1 MQYTKLRQLNKW
13 LYFKTD
19 DLADVLGIKKESSK
33 VACSRY
39 VKKGIII
46 RLKKDFYILREKW
59 EHLKREEFFK
69 LANFLQVPSYI
80 SFMTALS
87 FYGITTQVQRR
98 FFESAC
104 LKRSRTFKI
113 DDTVFN
119 FYKIK
124 REYYFDFSKINEIF
138 IASKEKAFIDCIYLY
153 SFGKYKID
161 FDSLDLNKLDR
172 TKIKEI
178 LNVYPQKT
186 RKIIETLCKI

>member
-1 MQYTKLRQLNKW
+1 MKYTKLRQLNRR

-19 DLADVLGIKKESSK
+19 DLADILGLKKESSK
-33 VACSRY
+33 VTCSRY

-59 EHLKREEFFK
+59 DNLGREELFK

-87 FYGITTQVQRR
+87 FYEITTQIQRR

-104 LKRSRTFKI
+104 LRHSRTFKI
-113 DDTVFN
+113 DNTVFN
-119 FYKIK
+119 FYKLK
-124 REYYFDFSKINEIF
+124 RECYFDFSKINEIF

-153 SFGKYKID
+153 SFGKYRID
-161 FDSLDLNKLDR
+161 LDSLDLSKLNKA
-172 TKIKEI
+172 KIKELLDI
-178 LNVYPQKT
+178 YPQKT
-186 RKIIETLCKI
+186 RKIIEKLCKI